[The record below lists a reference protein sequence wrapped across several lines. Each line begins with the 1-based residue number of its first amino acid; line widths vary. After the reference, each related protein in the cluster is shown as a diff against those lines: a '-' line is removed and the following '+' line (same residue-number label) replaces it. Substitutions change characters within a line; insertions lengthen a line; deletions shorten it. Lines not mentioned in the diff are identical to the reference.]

1 MRSMNTHKL
10 IASLSAVAALA
21 AIPTAATAATP
32 RATNATASTTV
43 RAPATLTYF
52 QIPKDTGSA
61 GAGGYDDGM
70 CRGLL
75 SDLKTMVKA
84 QADFTK
90 DGSTQ
95 EAAEAG
101 AAAASINNHL
111 TNVCM
116 VIY

>member
-1 MRSMNTHKL
+1 MLSMNTHKL
-10 IASLSAVAALA
+10 IASLSAIAALA
-21 AIPTAATAATP
+21 AIPAAATAAP
-32 RATNATASTTV
+32 RATNGTVSTNV
-43 RAPATLTYF
+43 RAPAAPTHF

-75 SDLKTMVKA
+75 SDLKTMVKT
-84 QADFTK
+84 QNDFTK
-90 DGSTQ
+90 DGNPQ

-101 AAAASINNHL
+101 AAATSLYTHL